1 MAKMNKQRWRNYAL
15 WISVVSQALLLIQL
29 VGHLT
34 GSFDLTDVMRQEVIT
49 IVDVAL
55 GLLATLGIVSNPT
68 KPNSGG
74 YNL

>member
-1 MAKMNKQRWRNYAL
+1 MNKQRCRNYAL
-15 WISVVSQALLLIQL
+15 WISVVSQVLLLIQL

-34 GSFDLTDVMRQEVIT
+34 GAFDLTDVMKQEMLA
-49 IVDVAL
+49 IVDVTL

>member
-1 MAKMNKQRWRNYAL
+1 MNKKRWRNYAL
-15 WISVVSQALLLIQL
+15 WVSIVSQVLLLVQL

-34 GSFDLTDVMRQEVIT
+34 GLFDLTDVMRQDILAIT
-49 IVDVAL
+49 DLIL
-55 GLLATLGIVSNPT
+55 GLLATLGIISNPT

>member
-1 MAKMNKQRWRNYAL
+1 MNKQRWRNYAL
-15 WISVVSQALLLIQL
+15 WVSIVSQGLLLIQL
-29 VGHLT
+29 VGLIT
-34 GSFDLTDVMRQEVIT
+34 GAFDLTEVMKQELLT

>member
-1 MAKMNKQRWRNYAL
+1 MNKQRWRNYAL
-15 WISVVSQALLLIQL
+15 WISVVSQVLLLIQL

-34 GSFDLTDVMRQEVIT
+34 GAFGLTDVMKQEILV

>member
-1 MAKMNKQRWRNYAL
+1 MNKQRWRNYAL
-15 WISVVSQALLLIQL
+15 WVSIVSQGLLLIQL

-34 GSFDLTDVMRQEVIT
+34 GAFDLTDVMKQELLT
-49 IVDVAL
+49 IVDVFL